1 MTTRRL
7 PVYLLLDCSESMA
20 GPAIEAVARGV
31 GTLVKELRD
40 NPQAVETAHLSVITF
55 SREARQDVPLT
66 ELMAFQIP
74 KLRVRPGTALGA
86 ALWLLKD
93 RLEREVVKN
102 AEGIKGDY
110 KPLIFL
116 LTDGQPTDDWEEAA
130 DAVKQG
136 DGSKFANIIAIGC
149 GPDVDI
155 RSLYRIT
162 DSVLLMPDLTAES
175 IRKFFVWLSTSVQ
188 AVSVRVDGGGENNP
202 LNLSAPPPDSLEM
215 ATPPHDLRG
224 PVEGSPRQVFLHA
237 RCSRTRQPYLMRF
250 VRREYEERYDAVAAH
265 PLESLD
271 EADAQS
277 LPPINSSLLLGCPHC
292 PYCEYCHTGVCPCGA
307 LFCAP
312 DNTSPIVCP
321 RCDAQLGSGTGSSEF
336 EISRSDG

>member
-20 GPAIEAVARGV
+20 GPAIEAVGRGV
-31 GTLVKELRD
+31 ETLVGELRS

-66 ELMAFQIP
+66 ELMSFQIP

-93 RLEREVVKN
+93 RIGREVVKN
-102 AEGIKGDY
+102 AEGVKGDY

-116 LTDGQPTDDWEEAA
+116 LTDGQPTDDWKDAA
-130 DAVKQG
+130 DSIKQNV
-136 DGSKFANIIAIGC
+136 SKLANIIAIGC

-155 RSLYRIT
+155 QSLYHIT
-162 DSVLLMPDLTAES
+162 NSVLLMPDLTQES
-175 IRKFFVWLSTSVQ
+175 IRKFFVWLSSSVQ
-188 AVSVRVDGGGENNP
+188 AASVRVDGGGSDNNP
-202 LNLSAPPPDSLEM
+202 FGLTAPPPDSLEVANQEM
-215 ATPPHDLRG
+215 HG
-224 PVEGSPRQVFLHA
+224 PTDGGMPRQVFLHGL
-237 RCSRTRQPYLMRF
+237 CSQTRRPYLMRY

-271 EADAQS
+271 EADAGF
-277 LPPINSSLLLGCPHC
+277 LPPINSSLLLGCPAC
-292 PYCEYCHTGVCPCGA
+292 PYCEHKHTGVCPCGA

-321 RCDAQLGSGTGSSEF
+321 RCDAMLGGTTGRSEF